1 MITELN
7 WDNKVVNNWTK
18 WNFKENESDQILII
32 SKKLK
37 IILILFFIIFLILI
51 NLKIIEVLSLA
62 EGKIIPQGR
71 IKYVQHL
78 EGGIVE
84 QILTKEGAKVAINE
98 PLVVLSKK
106 KASSE
111 FEEINSRLKSI
122 ELSILRVESQKQS
135 KKSIVIPDDKKKIF
149 DDDLIKSENELF
161 ESRRKAINSEIK
173 SKKASIDKANKNL
186 KNLNKRLKLVKEQ
199 EAISQKLLEVEATNR
214 LKHLEILRER
224 QEVEGSIDEQQSI
237 IDLSKNDLEK
247 VRNNYLEELNIELS
261 QYKKQKEELNKRIEK
276 YSDSLNRT
284 ILKSPVSGTVK
295 LISVNSKGA
304 IVAPGVTVVEIVPEN
319 EKLIIEA
326 KLPLSEI
333 GYVDKDLEAK
343 IRLNTA
349 EGSRFR
355 SIKGKVVFVGADR
368 ISGKDEEGF
377 YLVKV
382 ETSENS
388 FSRSNEEYKLFSGV
402 PVMVGIIT
410 GKRSFLDYF
419 LTPFMK
425 NATFALSER

>member
-1 MITELN
+1 MTKK
-7 WDNKVVNNWTK
+7 WVK
-18 WNFKENESDQILII
+18 WNLFKNDEKPKNVI
-32 SKKLK
+32 SKRLK
-37 IILILFFIIFLILI
+37 VSLILFTLIFLLLV

-62 EGKIIPQGR
+62 DGKIIPQGR

-84 QILTKEGAKVAINE
+84 EILISEGEKVEINQ
-98 PLVVLSKK
+98 PLVILSKE

-111 FEEINSRLKSI
+111 FEEINARLKSI
-122 ELSILRVESQKQS
+122 DLSILRVNSEINSNN
-135 KKSIVIPDDKKKIF
+135 SIEIPENQNNLF
-149 DDDLIKSENELF
+149 DEELVKSENELF
-161 ESRRKAINSEIK
+161 QSRRKAINSEIK

-186 KNLNKRLKLVKEQ
+186 KNLKKRLKIVKEQ
-199 EAISQKLLEVEATNR
+199 EDISQKLLEVEATNR

-247 VRNNYLEELNIELS
+247 VQNNYIEELNIELS
-261 QYKKQKEELNKRIEK
+261 QYRKEKEELNKRIQK

-284 ILKSPVSGTVK
+284 VLKSPVSGTVK
-295 LISVNSKGA
+295 LVSVNSKGA

-333 GYVDKDLEAK
+333 GYVKKNLEAK
-343 IRLNTA
+343 IRLNTP

-368 ISGKDEEGF
+368 ISSKDEEGF

-388 FSRSNEEYKLFSGV
+388 FARKNEEYRLLSGV

-410 GKRSFLDYF
+410 GKRSFMDYF
-419 LTPFMK
+419 LTPFITG
-425 NATFALSER
+425 ASFALSER

>member
-1 MITELN
+1 MTEK
-7 WDNKVVNNWTK
+7 WVK
-18 WNFKENESDQILII
+18 WNLFKNDEKPKNVI
-32 SKKLK
+32 SKRLK
-37 IILILFFIIFLILI
+37 VSLILFALIFLLLV

-62 EGKIIPQGR
+62 DGKIIPQGR

-84 QILTKEGAKVAINE
+84 EILISEGEKVEINQ
-98 PLVVLSKK
+98 PLVVLSKE

-122 ELSILRVESQKQS
+122 DLSILRVNSEINSNN
-135 KKSIVIPDDKKKIF
+135 SIEIPENQNNLF
-149 DDDLIKSENELF
+149 DEELVKSENELF
-161 ESRRKAINSEIK
+161 QSRRKAINSEIK

-186 KNLNKRLKLVKEQ
+186 KNLKKRLKIVKEQ
-199 EAISQKLLEVEATNR
+199 EDISQKLLEVEATNR

-247 VRNNYLEELNIELS
+247 VQNNYIEELNIELS
-261 QYKKQKEELNKRIEK
+261 QYRKEKEELNKRIQK

-284 ILKSPVSGTVK
+284 VLKSPVSGTVK
-295 LISVNSKGA
+295 LVSVNSKGA

-333 GYVDKDLEAK
+333 GYVKKNLEAK
-343 IRLNTA
+343 IRLNTP

-368 ISGKDEEGF
+368 ISSKDEEGF

-388 FSRSNEEYKLFSGV
+388 FARKNEEYKLLSGV

-410 GKRSFLDYF
+410 GKRSFMDYF
-419 LTPFMK
+419 LTPFITG
-425 NATFALSER
+425 ASFALSER

>member
-1 MITELN
+1 MTEK
-7 WDNKVVNNWTK
+7 WVK
-18 WNFKENESDQILII
+18 WNLFKNDEKPKNVI
-32 SKKLK
+32 SKRLK
-37 IILILFFIIFLILI
+37 VSLILFSLIFLLLV

-62 EGKIIPQGR
+62 DGKIIPQGR

-84 QILTKEGAKVAINE
+84 EILISEGEKVEINQ
-98 PLVVLSKK
+98 PLVILSKE

-122 ELSILRVESQKQS
+122 DLSILRVNSEINSNN
-135 KKSIVIPDDKKKIF
+135 SIEIPENKNNLF
-149 DDDLIKSENELF
+149 DEELVKSENELF
-161 ESRRKAINSEIK
+161 QSRRKAINSEIK

-186 KNLNKRLKLVKEQ
+186 KNLKKRLKIVKEQ
-199 EAISQKLLEVEATNR
+199 EDISQKLLEVEATNR

-247 VRNNYLEELNIELS
+247 VQNNYIEDLNIELS
-261 QYKKQKEELNKRIEK
+261 QYRKEKEELNKRIQK

-284 ILKSPVSGTVK
+284 VLKSPVSGTVK
-295 LISVNSKGA
+295 LVSVNSKGA

-333 GYVDKDLEAK
+333 GYVKKNLEAK
-343 IRLNTA
+343 IRLNTP

-368 ISGKDEEGF
+368 ISNKDEEGF

-388 FSRSNEEYKLFSGV
+388 FARKNEEYRLLSGV

-410 GKRSFLDYF
+410 GKRSFMDYF
-419 LTPFMK
+419 LTPFITG
-425 NATFALSER
+425 ASFALSER

>member
-1 MITELN
+1 MTEK
-7 WDNKVVNNWTK
+7 WVK
-18 WNFKENESDQILII
+18 WNLFKNDEKPKNVI
-32 SKKLK
+32 SKRLK
-37 IILILFFIIFLILI
+37 VSLILFSLIFLLLV

-62 EGKIIPQGR
+62 DGKIIPQGR

-84 QILTKEGAKVAINE
+84 EILISEGEKVEINQ
-98 PLVVLSKK
+98 PLVILSKE

-122 ELSILRVESQKQS
+122 DLSILRVNSEINSNN
-135 KKSIVIPDDKKKIF
+135 SIEIPENKNNLF
-149 DDDLIKSENELF
+149 DEELVKSENELF
-161 ESRRKAINSEIK
+161 QSRRKAINSEIK

-186 KNLNKRLKLVKEQ
+186 KNLKKRLKIVKEQ
-199 EAISQKLLEVEATNR
+199 EDISQKLLEVEATNR

-247 VRNNYLEELNIELS
+247 VQNNYIEDLNIELS
-261 QYKKQKEELNKRIEK
+261 QYRKEKEELNKRIQK

-284 ILKSPVSGTVK
+284 VLKSPVSGTVK
-295 LISVNSKGA
+295 LVSVNSKGA

-333 GYVDKDLEAK
+333 GYVKKNLEAK
-343 IRLNTA
+343 IRLNTP

-368 ISGKDEEGF
+368 ISSKDEEGF

-388 FSRSNEEYKLFSGV
+388 FARKNEEYKLLSGV

-410 GKRSFLDYF
+410 GKRSFMDYF
-419 LTPFMK
+419 LTPFITG
-425 NATFALSER
+425 ASFALSER

>member
-1 MITELN
+1 MTEK
-7 WDNKVVNNWTK
+7 WVK
-18 WNFKENESDQILII
+18 WNLFKNDEKPKNVISKRLKVSLII
-32 SKKLK
+32 FS
-37 IILILFFIIFLILI
+37 LFFLLLV

-62 EGKIIPQGR
+62 DGKIIPQGR

-84 QILTKEGAKVAINE
+84 EILISEGEKVEINQ
-98 PLVVLSKK
+98 PLVVLSKE

-122 ELSILRVESQKQS
+122 DLSILRVNSEINSNN
-135 KKSIVIPDDKKKIF
+135 SIEIPENKNNLF
-149 DDDLIKSENELF
+149 DEELVKSENELF
-161 ESRRKAINSEIK
+161 QSRRKAINSEIK

-186 KNLNKRLKLVKEQ
+186 KNLKKRLKIVKEQ
-199 EAISQKLLEVEATNR
+199 EDISQKLLEVEATNR

-247 VRNNYLEELNIELS
+247 VQNNYIEDLNIELS
-261 QYKKQKEELNKRIEK
+261 QYRKEKEELNKRIQK

-284 ILKSPVSGTVK
+284 VLKSPVSGTVK
-295 LISVNSKGA
+295 LVSVNSKGA

-333 GYVDKDLEAK
+333 GYVKKNLEAK
-343 IRLNTA
+343 IRLNTP

-355 SIKGKVVFVGADR
+355 SIKGKVIFVGADR
-368 ISGKDEEGF
+368 ISSKDEDGF

-388 FSRSNEEYKLFSGV
+388 FARKNEEYKLLSGV

-410 GKRSFLDYF
+410 GKRSFIDYF
-419 LTPFMK
+419 LTPFITG
-425 NATFALSER
+425 ASFALSER

>member
-1 MITELN
+1 MG
-7 WDNKVVNNWTK
+7 KNWTK
-18 WNFKENESDQILII
+18 WSLIYNEDNNQVNLI

-37 IILILFFIIFLILI
+37 ISLSLFLIIFLLLI

-71 IKYVQHL
+71 IKFVQHL

-84 QILTKEGAKVAINE
+84 EILINE
-98 PLVVLSKK
+98 GEKVKINQPLVILSKK

-111 FEEINSRLKSI
+111 YEEINTRLKSI
-122 ELSILRVESQKQS
+122 ELSILRVDSE
-135 KKSIVIPDDKKKIF
+135 KKSKNEIMIPDNKKKIF
-149 DDDLIKSENELF
+149 DKDLVKSEEELF
-161 ESRRKAINSEIK
+161 QSRRKAINSEIK
-173 SKKASIDKANKNL
+173 SKKGNINKANKNL
-186 KNLNKRLKLVKEQ
+186 KNLKKRLKIVKEQ
-199 EAISQKLLEVEATNR
+199 ESISQKLLDVEATNR
-214 LKHLEILRER
+214 LKHLEILREL

-247 VRNNYLEELNIELS
+247 VENNYLEELNIELS
-261 QYKKQKEELNKRIEK
+261 QYKKEKEELNKRIQK

-284 ILKSPVSGTVK
+284 VLKSPVSGTVK
-295 LISVNSKGA
+295 LVSVNSKGA

-333 GYVDKDLEAK
+333 GYVKKDLEAK
-343 IRLNTA
+343 IRLNTP
-349 EGSRFR
+349 EGSRFK
-355 SIKGKVVFVGADR
+355 SIKGKVIFVGADR
-368 ISGKDEEGF
+368 ISGKEEDGF

-388 FSRSNEEYKLFSGV
+388 FSRNNEEYKLFSGV

-410 GKRSFLDYF
+410 GKRSFIDYF
-419 LTPFMK
+419 LTPFITST
-425 NATFALSER
+425 TFALSER

>member
-1 MITELN
+1 MTEK
-7 WDNKVVNNWTK
+7 WVK
-18 WNFKENESDQILII
+18 WNLFKNDEKPKNVI
-32 SKKLK
+32 SKRLK
-37 IILILFFIIFLILI
+37 VTLILFSLIFFLLV

-62 EGKIIPQGR
+62 DGKIIPQGR

-84 QILTKEGAKVAINE
+84 EILISEGEKVEINQ
-98 PLVVLSKK
+98 PLVVLSKE

-122 ELSILRVESQKQS
+122 DLSILRVNSEINSNN
-135 KKSIVIPDDKKKIF
+135 SIEIPENINNLF
-149 DDDLIKSENELF
+149 DEELVKSENELF
-161 ESRRKAINSEIK
+161 QSRRKAINSEIK

-186 KNLNKRLKLVKEQ
+186 KNLKKRLKIVKEQ
-199 EAISQKLLEVEATNR
+199 EDISQKLLEVEATNR

-247 VRNNYLEELNIELS
+247 VKNNYIEELNIELS
-261 QYKKQKEELNKRIEK
+261 QYRKEKEELNKRIQK
-276 YSDSLNRT
+276 YSDSLDRT

-295 LISVNSKGA
+295 LVSVNSKGA

-333 GYVDKDLEAK
+333 GYVKKNLEAK
-343 IRLNTA
+343 IRLNTP

-355 SIKGKVVFVGADR
+355 SIKGNVVFVGADR
-368 ISGKDEEGF
+368 ISSKDEEGF

-382 ETSENS
+382 ETSANS
-388 FSRSNEEYKLFSGV
+388 FARKNEEYKLLSGV

-410 GKRSFLDYF
+410 GKRSFMDYF
-419 LTPFMK
+419 LTPFITG
-425 NATFALSER
+425 ASFALSER

>member
-1 MITELN
+1 MTEK
-7 WDNKVVNNWTK
+7 WVK
-18 WNFKENESDQILII
+18 WNLFKNDEKPKNVI
-32 SKKLK
+32 SKRLK
-37 IILILFFIIFLILI
+37 VSLILFSLIFLLLV

-62 EGKIIPQGR
+62 DGKIIPQGR

-84 QILTKEGAKVAINE
+84 EILISEGEKVEINQ
-98 PLVVLSKK
+98 PLVVLSKE

-122 ELSILRVESQKQS
+122 DLSILRVNSEINSNN
-135 KKSIVIPDDKKKIF
+135 SIEIPENINNLF
-149 DDDLIKSENELF
+149 DEELVKSENELF
-161 ESRRKAINSEIK
+161 QSRRKAINSEIK

-186 KNLNKRLKLVKEQ
+186 KNLKKRLKIVKEQ
-199 EAISQKLLEVEATNR
+199 EDISQKLLEVEATNR

-247 VRNNYLEELNIELS
+247 VQNNYIEELNIELS
-261 QYKKQKEELNKRIEK
+261 QYRKEKEELNKRIQK

-284 ILKSPVSGTVK
+284 VLKSPVSGTVK
-295 LISVNSKGA
+295 LVSVNSKGA

-333 GYVDKDLEAK
+333 GYVKKNLEAK
-343 IRLNTA
+343 IRLNTP

-368 ISGKDEEGF
+368 ISSKDEDGF

-388 FSRSNEEYKLFSGV
+388 FARKNEEYKLLSGV

-410 GKRSFLDYF
+410 GKRSFMDYF
-419 LTPFMK
+419 LTPFITG
-425 NATFALSER
+425 ASFALSER

>member
-1 MITELN
+1 MG
-7 WDNKVVNNWTK
+7 KNWTK
-18 WNFKENESDQILII
+18 WSLIYNENNNQVNLI

-37 IILILFFIIFLILI
+37 ISLSLFLIIFLLLI

-71 IKYVQHL
+71 IKFVQHL

-84 QILTKEGAKVAINE
+84 EILINE
-98 PLVVLSKK
+98 GEKVKINQPLVILSKK

-111 FEEINSRLKSI
+111 YEEINTRLKSI
-122 ELSILRVESQKQS
+122 ELSILRVDSE
-135 KKSIVIPDDKKKIF
+135 KKSKNEIMIPDNKKKIF
-149 DDDLIKSENELF
+149 DKDLVKSEEELF
-161 ESRRKAINSEIK
+161 QSRRKAINSEIK
-173 SKKASIDKANKNL
+173 SKKGNINKANKNL
-186 KNLNKRLKLVKEQ
+186 KNLKKRLKIVKEQ
-199 EAISQKLLEVEATNR
+199 ESISQKLLDVEATNR

-247 VRNNYLEELNIELS
+247 VENNYLEELNIELS
-261 QYKKQKEELNKRIEK
+261 KYKKEKEELNKRIQK

-284 ILKSPVSGTVK
+284 VLKSPVSGTVK
-295 LISVNSKGA
+295 LVSVNSKGA

-333 GYVDKDLEAK
+333 GYVKKDLEAK
-343 IRLNTA
+343 IRLNTP
-349 EGSRFR
+349 EGSRFK
-355 SIKGKVVFVGADR
+355 SIKGKVIFVGADR
-368 ISGKDEEGF
+368 ISGKEEDGF

-388 FSRSNEEYKLFSGV
+388 FSRNNEEYKLFSGV

-410 GKRSFLDYF
+410 GKRSFIDYF
-419 LTPFMK
+419 LTPFITST
-425 NATFALSER
+425 TFALSER

>member
-1 MITELN
+1 MG
-7 WDNKVVNNWTK
+7 KNWTK
-18 WNFKENESDQILII
+18 WSLIYNEDNNQVNLI
-32 SKKLK
+32 SKRLK
-37 IILILFFIIFLILI
+37 ISLSLFLIIFLLLI

-71 IKYVQHL
+71 IKFVQHL

-84 QILTKEGAKVAINE
+84 EILINE
-98 PLVVLSKK
+98 GEKVKINQPLVILSKK

-111 FEEINSRLKSI
+111 YEEINTRLKSI
-122 ELSILRVESQKQS
+122 ELSILRVDSE
-135 KKSIVIPDDKKKIF
+135 KKSKNEIMIPDNKKKIF
-149 DDDLIKSENELF
+149 DKDLVKSEEELF
-161 ESRRKAINSEIK
+161 QSRRKAINSEIK
-173 SKKASIDKANKNL
+173 SKMGNINKAKKNL
-186 KNLNKRLKLVKEQ
+186 KNLKKRLKIVKEQ
-199 EAISQKLLEVEATNR
+199 ESISQKLLDVEATNR

-247 VRNNYLEELNIELS
+247 VENNYLEELNIELS
-261 QYKKQKEELNKRIEK
+261 QYKKEKEELNKRIQK

-284 ILKSPVSGTVK
+284 VLKSPVSGTVK
-295 LISVNSKGA
+295 LVSVNSKGA

-333 GYVDKDLEAK
+333 GYVKKDLEAK
-343 IRLNTA
+343 IRLNTP
-349 EGSRFR
+349 EGSRFK
-355 SIKGKVVFVGADR
+355 SIKGKVIFVGADR
-368 ISGKDEEGF
+368 ISGKEEDGF

-388 FSRSNEEYKLFSGV
+388 FSRNNEEYKLFSGV

-410 GKRSFLDYF
+410 GKRSFIDYF
-419 LTPFMK
+419 LTPFI
-425 NATFALSER
+425 TSTSFALSER

>member
-1 MITELN
+1 MSEN
-7 WDNKVVNNWTK
+7 WKTWEFNKNLKKNQK
-18 WNFKENESDQILII
+18 NLIN
-32 SKKLK
+32 KKLK
-37 IILILFFIIFLILI
+37 ISLILFFTIFFILI

-62 EGKIIPQGR
+62 DGKIIPQGR

-84 QILTKEGAKVAINE
+84 NILIDEGANVEVNQ

-111 FEEINSRLKSI
+111 FEEVNARLKSI
-122 ELSILRVESQKQS
+122 ELSILRVDSE
-135 KKSIVIPDDKKKIF
+135 KKLKKTIYIPDKQNNFF
-149 DDDLIKSENELF
+149 DIELVKSENELF
-161 ESRRKAINSEIK
+161 QSRRKAINSELK
-173 SKKASIDKANKNL
+173 SKKESIKKAKKNL
-186 KNLNKRLKLVKEQ
+186 KNLNKRLKIVKEQ
-199 EAISQKLLEVEATNR
+199 ESISQKLLEVEATNR
-214 LKHLEILRER
+214 LKHLELLREL

-247 VRNNYLEELNIELS
+247 VKNNYAEQLNRELS
-261 QYKKQKEELNKRIEK
+261 EYKKQKKELKQRIQK

-284 ILKSPVSGTVK
+284 VLKSPVSGTVK

-333 GYVDKDLEAK
+333 GYVKKDLQAK
-343 IRLNTA
+343 IRLNTP

-368 ISGKDEEGF
+368 ISSKDDDGF

-388 FSRSNEEYKLFSGV
+388 FSRKNEEYKLFSGV

-410 GKRSFLDYF
+410 GKRSFVDYF
-419 LTPFMK
+419 LTPFMT

>member
-1 MITELN
+1 M
-7 WDNKVVNNWTK
+7 NKSWIK
-18 WNFKENESDQILII
+18 WNPIHNKDDNRVNPI
-32 SKKLK
+32 SRKLK
-37 IILILFFIIFLILI
+37 ISLSLFLFIFLLLV

-71 IKYVQHL
+71 IKFVQHL

-84 QILTKEGAKVAINE
+84 EILISEGEKVQINQ
-98 PLVVLSKK
+98 PLVILSKK

-111 FEEINSRLKSI
+111 YEEINTRLKSI
-122 ELSILRVESQKQS
+122 ELSILRVDSE
-135 KKSIVIPDDKKKIF
+135 KKSHDVIIIPNNKKRIF
-149 DDDLIKSENELF
+149 DKELVKSENELF
-161 ESRRKAINSEIK
+161 QSRRRAINSEIK
-173 SKKASIDKANKNL
+173 SKKGSIDKANKNL
-186 KNLNKRLKLVKEQ
+186 KNLKKRLKIVKEQ
-199 EAISQKLLEVEATNR
+199 ESISQKLLDVEATNR

-247 VRNNYLEELNIELS
+247 VKNNYLEELNIELS
-261 QYKKQKEELNKRIEK
+261 QYRKEKEELNKRIQK

-284 ILKSPVSGTVK
+284 VLKSPVSGTIK
-295 LISVNSKGA
+295 LVSVNSKGA

-333 GYVDKDLEAK
+333 GYVKKELEAK
-343 IRLNTA
+343 IRLNTP

-355 SIKGKVVFVGADR
+355 SIKGKVIFVGADR
-368 ISGKDEEGF
+368 ISGKEDDGF

-388 FSRSNEEYKLFSGV
+388 FSRNNEKYKLFSGV

-419 LTPFMK
+419 LTPFITS
-425 NATFALSER
+425 ATFALSER

>member
-1 MITELN
+1 MTEK
-7 WDNKVVNNWTK
+7 WVK
-18 WNFKENESDQILII
+18 WNLFKNDEKPKNVISKRLKVSLII
-32 SKKLK
+32 FS
-37 IILILFFIIFLILI
+37 LFFLLLV

-62 EGKIIPQGR
+62 DGKIIPQGR

-84 QILTKEGAKVAINE
+84 EILISEGEKVEINQ
-98 PLVVLSKK
+98 PLVVLSKE

-122 ELSILRVESQKQS
+122 DLSILRVNSEINSNN
-135 KKSIVIPDDKKKIF
+135 SIEIPENKNNLF
-149 DDDLIKSENELF
+149 DEELVKSENELF
-161 ESRRKAINSEIK
+161 QSRRKAINSEIK

-186 KNLNKRLKLVKEQ
+186 KNLKKRLKIVKEQ
-199 EAISQKLLEVEATNR
+199 EDISQKLLEVEATNR

-247 VRNNYLEELNIELS
+247 VQNNYIEDLNIELS
-261 QYKKQKEELNKRIEK
+261 QYRKEKEELNKRIQK

-284 ILKSPVSGTVK
+284 VLKSPVSGTVK
-295 LISVNSKGA
+295 LVSVNSKGA
-304 IVAPGVTVVEIVPEN
+304 IVTPGVTVVEIVPEN

-333 GYVDKDLEAK
+333 GYVKKNLEAK
-343 IRLNTA
+343 IRLNTP

-368 ISGKDEEGF
+368 ISSKDEDGF

-388 FSRSNEEYKLFSGV
+388 FARKNEEYKLLSGV

-410 GKRSFLDYF
+410 GKRSFIDYF
-419 LTPFMK
+419 LTPFITG
-425 NATFALSER
+425 ASFALSER

>member
-1 MITELN
+1 MTEK
-7 WDNKVVNNWTK
+7 WVK
-18 WNFKENESDQILII
+18 WNLFKNDEKPKNVI
-32 SKKLK
+32 SKRLK
-37 IILILFFIIFLILI
+37 VSLILFSLIFLLLV

-62 EGKIIPQGR
+62 DGKIIPQGR

-84 QILTKEGAKVAINE
+84 EILIREGEKVEINQ
-98 PLVVLSKK
+98 PLVVLSKE

-122 ELSILRVESQKQS
+122 DLSILRVNSEINSNN
-135 KKSIVIPDDKKKIF
+135 SIEIPENINNLF
-149 DDDLIKSENELF
+149 DEELVKSENELF
-161 ESRRKAINSEIK
+161 QSRRKAINSEIK

-186 KNLNKRLKLVKEQ
+186 KNLKKRLKIVKEQ
-199 EAISQKLLEVEATNR
+199 EDISQKLLEVEATNR

-247 VRNNYLEELNIELS
+247 VQNNYIEDLNIELS
-261 QYKKQKEELNKRIEK
+261 QYRKEKEELNKRIQK

-284 ILKSPVSGTVK
+284 VLKSPVSGTVK
-295 LISVNSKGA
+295 LVSVNSKGA

-333 GYVDKDLEAK
+333 GYVKKNLEAK
-343 IRLNTA
+343 IRLNTP

-368 ISGKDEEGF
+368 ISSKDEDGF

-388 FSRSNEEYKLFSGV
+388 FARKNEEYKLLSGV

-410 GKRSFLDYF
+410 GKRSFMDYF
-419 LTPFMK
+419 LTPFITG
-425 NATFALSER
+425 ASFALSER